1 MPGNPDRP
9 EPTVPLDVVRD
20 LLAIARALYRVE
32 TDPVRL
38 QELKEIG
45 EGFRTALEFGVL
57 GAATLGGRAA
67 PMHAEKATVRLCA
80 LVDEST
86 RLEPALTATAARIT
100 RGI

>member
-1 MPGNPDRP
+1 MPAPDRP

-20 LLAIARALYRVE
+20 LLAITRALYRVE

-45 EGFRTALEFGVL
+45 EGFRLALRFAVL
-57 GAATLGGRAA
+57 GAGTLGGRAA
-67 PMHAEKATVRLCA
+67 PGHAEKATARLCA

-86 RLEPALTATAARIT
+86 RLEPALRAVAAKLAR
-100 RGI
+100 